1 MTLSTNSTPFSSFG
15 LWIFVLSVCVVNSAA
30 AENKPMNRNVSIN
43 NRMLDL
49 SIEELMKIEVTS
61 ASRRSQ
67 KLSEVPSAIF
77 VITQDDIRRSG
88 ATSIPEALRMA
99 PGVEV
104 ARVGTDKWSISIRGF
119 NGRFANKLQ
128 VLIDGRS
135 VYTPL
140 FSGVIWSQQDTFIE
154 DIERIEVIRGPSATV
169 WGANAVNGVI
179 NIITKKAADTQG
191 TLFTAGGGGF
201 EQGFAGVRYGGK
213 INEDTPFR
221 IYAKGFSRDN
231 THSLSGTNVRDNWH
245 SARAGFRVDHTRGI
259 DQLTLQGDIFV
270 NRIGDSLL
278 QPTLTAPFTR
288 LDVANSTEKGGNI
301 RLRWDRNFSDKSSIM
316 LQTYYDRVYNQLTP
330 WTKYAESFDVDF
342 QHRLPLFS
350 RHDVTWGLN
359 YRLYNNKVAE
369 TELTTFTPLQKTNHN
384 FSAFI
389 RDEIMLLPDKLSLSL
404 GTRLDHNDFTGLEI
418 QPSGRL
424 MLTPNEQNSIWASV
438 SRAVRIPSRGENDVT
453 IAGRV
458 LQSFPGIP
466 GSSVPVLMA
475 VQGSNHFNSEKLIA
489 YEMGYRRQLATNA
502 SIDLAG
508 FFNDYSQLRDF
519 RFGQMVPGTGT
530 VPHWVLPIIFS
541 NDTTAH
547 SYGIESAIDWRP
559 RENWRLQGSYSYL
572 NIHTASN
579 AEFRQ
584 LDSTSGGAN
593 KANPSHQFSI
603 RSNYDFSE
611 KIQLNLW
618 LRYVSGLT
626 FFNIPSYITM
636 DAKLAWK
643 PVRNTEFFVV
653 GQNLFSQNHRE
664 SQSDFI
670 PSIPTYIPRGVYA
683 GVEWRF

>member
-466 GSSVPVLMA
+466 GSSIPVLMA

-584 LDSTSGGAN
+584 LDSTSGSAS

>member
-1 MTLSTNSTPFSSFG
+1 
-15 LWIFVLSVCVVNSAA
+15 
-30 AENKPMNRNVSIN
+30 
-43 NRMLDL
+43 MLDL

-466 GSSVPVLMA
+466 GSSIPVLMA

-584 LDSTSGGAN
+584 LDSTSGSAS